1 MSAVLGGDSVSGR
14 PSVIFQKHSI
24 GIEIFEF
31 GNQRKRGV
39 SQRRES
45 MTEYSAASPLAA
57 GYQGVNRYHTDHP
70 ERGYV
75 RSNPFIG
82 TCRAVRSTI
91 EQFEAA
97 LDAEHEVAISLASF
111 GSSIEFRADEI
122 NISPS
127 NLITF
132 HGVTD
137 SGERVHLVQHVS
149 QVSLLLKAVRK
160 LNDIPT
166 RVVFQYGAA

>member
-1 MSAVLGGDSVSGR
+1 
-14 PSVIFQKHSI
+14 
-24 GIEIFEF
+24 
-31 GNQRKRGV
+31 
-39 SQRRES
+39 

-57 GYQGVNRYHTDHP
+57 GYQGVNRHHTDHS
-70 ERGYV
+70 ERGFV
-75 RSNPFIG
+75 RNNPFRG
-82 TCRAVRSTI
+82 TCKAIKSSI
-91 EQFEAA
+91 EQFEAS
-97 LDAEHEVAISLASF
+97 LDAEHEIAISLASF

-122 NISPS
+122 RISPS

-160 LNDIPT
+160 VNETPT